1 MDGGD
6 DDFSAF
12 FEHDHALGAH
22 RPLRLRLAPTPRL
35 PAGALIPQTVFG
47 RQAICGGI
55 AYRVLC
61 VSRHAGLPLAS
72 LVALPAALD
81 IVTDQGQLSSV
92 CGIVTE
98 ASAGDSDGGLASYQL
113 VFTDVFSIMEK
124 RINTRVFRRQSDID
138 IVDRKSVV

>member
-61 VSRHAGLPLAS
+61 VSRAM
-72 LVALPAALD
+72 PACPWPAWWRCRLR
-81 IVTDQGQLSSV
+81 
-92 CGIVTE
+92 
-98 ASAGDSDGGLASYQL
+98 
-113 VFTDVFSIMEK
+113 SIW
-124 RINTRVFRRQSDID
+124 
-138 IVDRKSVV
+138 